1 MKRTFNRVLSF
12 LKVLSIDTHLWC
24 ISVIG
29 GAVLLCISFFVNP
42 IDRVLMLSGN
52 VVNAKENS
60 IEVVHNQM
68 NYGSMLGT
76 YDSDESAPDTE
87 DNSSSDSVS
96 VNVEETTDISL
107 DDGTAISLDDFEALC
122 AIIQCEAD
130 SEDLKGRILVANVVL
145 NRLSCDVF
153 PDTIEEV
160 ITSPGQFD
168 PVTTKSY
175 YVAHP
180 DNLTKEA
187 AMRAL
192 NGEDYSDGALYFQKS
207 TCKVWGD
214 KTYLFRYNSHSFY
227 K

>member
-1 MKRTFNRVLSF
+1 MKNAIRRVGGFLKELSF
-12 LKVLSIDTHLWC
+12 DTHLWC
-24 ISVIG
+24 VSVIG

-42 IDRVLMLSGN
+42 IDRVRMLSGN

-60 IEVVHNQM
+60 IEVVQGQINF
-68 NYGSMLGT
+68 GSVLGSHDVSSI
-76 YDSDESAPDTE
+76 DSDV
-87 DNSSSDSVS
+87 VS
-96 VNVEETTDISL
+96 EVDVNVVEESTDISL
-107 DDGTAISLDDFEALC
+107 DDGSAISVRDFDALC

-145 NRLSCDVF
+145 NRLACDRF

-168 PVTTKSY
+168 PVTSKAY

-192 NGEDYSDGALYFQKS
+192 NGEDYSEGALYFQKS

-214 KTYLFRYNSHSFY
+214 KSYLFRHNSHSFY

>member
-1 MKRTFNRVLSF
+1 MNKTFSRVWGF
-12 LKVLSIDTHLWC
+12 LKVLSVDTHLWC
-24 ISVIG
+24 LSVIG
-29 GAVLLCISFFVNP
+29 GAILLCTSFFVNP
-42 IDRVLMLSGN
+42 IDRVLMLNGK
-52 VVNAKENS
+52 VVNAQENS

-68 NYGSMLGT
+68 NYSSILGAH
-76 YDSDESAPDTE
+76 DDVSSQE
-87 DNSSSDSVS
+87 DALCETDINV
-96 VNVEETTDISL
+96 VEEDTGVSL
-107 DDGTAISLDDFEALC
+107 EDGSAISVEDFDALC
-122 AIIQCEAD
+122 AIVQCEAD

-145 NRLSCDVF
+145 NRLNCDIF

-168 PVTTKSY
+168 PVTRKSY

-187 AMRAL
+187 VMRAL
-192 NGEDYSDGALYFQKS
+192 NGEDYSEGALYFQKS
-207 TCKVWGD
+207 TCEVWGN